1 MGQVAPPGLI
11 FRVHKSYY
19 RMSGVRLIRVAAF
32 YCSMSNQ
39 KCTKCGIRRFENK
52 AQYLR
57 YLSEE
62 TGTDLDTLWQRY
74 ESQ

>member
-1 MGQVAPPGLI
+1 
-11 FRVHKSYY
+11 
-19 RMSGVRLIRVAAF
+19 MS
-32 YCSMSNQ
+32 Q
-39 KCTKCGIRRFENK
+39 IRRFENK

-62 TGTDLDTLWQRY
+62 TETDLDTLWQRY